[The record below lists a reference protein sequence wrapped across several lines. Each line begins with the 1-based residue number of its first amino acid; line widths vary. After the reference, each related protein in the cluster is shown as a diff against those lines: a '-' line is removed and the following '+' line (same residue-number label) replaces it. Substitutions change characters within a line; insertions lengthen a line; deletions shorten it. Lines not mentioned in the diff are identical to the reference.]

1 MHGAVYM
8 EHSYKSAPDIELVNN
23 EHTEYVMR
31 QRFLSEDAQFQLQ
44 GSEYW
49 NKWKQSCMKLT

>member
-23 EHTEYVMR
+23 EHIGYVMR
-31 QRFLSEDAQFQLQ
+31 QRFLSENAWFQLQ
-44 GSEYW
+44 GSEY
-49 NKWKQSCMKLT
+49 